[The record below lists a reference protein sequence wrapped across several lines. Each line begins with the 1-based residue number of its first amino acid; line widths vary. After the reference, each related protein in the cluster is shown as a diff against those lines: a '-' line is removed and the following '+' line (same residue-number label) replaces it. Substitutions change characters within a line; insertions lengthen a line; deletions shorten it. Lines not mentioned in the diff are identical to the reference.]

1 MLMSV
6 GIDTGSMAEKFFSFS
21 IVLSTF
27 MKILS
32 NLDFYNLVFLDTIS

>member
-6 GIDTGSMAEKFFSFS
+6 GIDPDGMAEKSLSFS